1 MERND
6 LGVVPRGGGAG
17 SVASG
22 CRVRLLLPRELRAG
36 CESACK
42 AERGYPT
49 IVIMPAIDLLVLH
62 LLNQFAHRSRLL
74 DTVVVIMANAN
85 LLKGV
90 VLMAILWGLWF
101 HQTEGTTGGRTE
113 PSERRARLI
122 ACCGVAI
129 LAVLIARL
137 LAHVLPYRERPLH
150 TSGIGYILPYTM
162 EPQALIHWS
171 SFPSDHAVL
180 FFSLATGI
188 YQVSRRCGVLALA
201 HALVFIALPRL
212 YLGIHWF
219 TDILAG
225 TALGI
230 VLAWV
235 GMRSRL
241 MVGLKR
247 SLDALIGRH
256 PAVCYAAFFVL
267 TYLIATL
274 FDDARYIGSVL
285 VHYLMGR

>member
-1 MERND
+1 MGK
-6 LGVVPRGGGAG
+6 L
-17 SVASG
+17 
-22 CRVRLLLPRELRAG
+22 
-36 CESACK
+36 
-42 AERGYPT
+42 
-49 IVIMPAIDLLVLH
+49 DLLVLH

-74 DTVVVIMANAN
+74 DTLVVILVNAN

-101 HQTEGTTGGRTE
+101 HDPAGPVSARPTEST
-113 PSERRARLI
+113 RRARLI

-129 LAVLIARL
+129 LAVLVARL

-150 TSGIGYILPYTM
+150 TPGIGYILPYTM
-162 EPQALIHWS
+162 EPQSLIHWS

-180 FFSLATGI
+180 FFALATGI
-188 YQVSRRCGVLALA
+188 YQVSRRWGALALA
-201 HALVFIALPRL
+201 HAVLFIAVPRL

-225 TALGI
+225 TVLGVALA
-230 VLAWV
+230 LA

-241 MVGLKR
+241 MGWLQR
-247 SLDALIGRH
+247 RLDALISRH
-256 PAVCYAAFFVL
+256 PALCYAAFFVL

-285 VHYLMGR
+285 LHYILGR

>member
-1 MERND
+1 MM
-6 LGVVPRGGGAG
+6 
-17 SVASG
+17 
-22 CRVRLLLPRELRAG
+22 
-36 CESACK
+36 
-42 AERGYPT
+42 AE
-49 IVIMPAIDLLVLH
+49 IDLLVLH

-74 DTVVVIMANAN
+74 DTLVVILVNAN

-101 HQTEGTTGGRTE
+101 QHAEGATGDRPESGG
-113 PSERRARLI
+113 RRARLI

-137 LAHVLPYRERPLH
+137 LAHILPYRERPLH
-150 TSGIGYILPYTM
+150 HIGIGYILPYTM
-162 EPQALIHWS
+162 EPQSLIHWS

-180 FFSLATGI
+180 FFALATGI
-188 YQVSRRCGVLALA
+188 YKVSRRWGALALA
-201 HALVFIALPRL
+201 HAVVLIALPRL

-225 TALGI
+225 AVLGV
-230 VLAWV
+230 VLALV
-235 GMRSRL
+235 SMRSQLMARL
-241 MVGLKR
+241 QR
-247 SLDALIGRH
+247 ALDALIVRH
-256 PAVCYAAFFVL
+256 PALCYAAFFGL

-285 VHYLMGR
+285 VHYLLGR

>member
-1 MERND
+1 MGK
-6 LGVVPRGGGAG
+6 L
-17 SVASG
+17 
-22 CRVRLLLPRELRAG
+22 
-36 CESACK
+36 
-42 AERGYPT
+42 
-49 IVIMPAIDLLVLH
+49 DLLVLH

-74 DTVVVIMANAN
+74 DTLVVILVNAN

-101 HQTEGTTGGRTE
+101 HDTAGPVSAQPTEST
-113 PSERRARLI
+113 RRARLL

-129 LAVLIARL
+129 LAVLAARL

-150 TSGIGYILPYTM
+150 TPGIGYILPYTM
-162 EPQALIHWS
+162 EPQSLIHWS

-180 FFSLATGI
+180 FFALATGI
-188 YQVSRRCGVLALA
+188 YQVSRRWGGLALL
-201 HALVFIALPRL
+201 HAVLFIAVPRI

-225 TALGI
+225 TVLGVALA
-230 VLAWV
+230 LA

-241 MVGLKR
+241 MARLQR
-247 SLDALIGRH
+247 RLDALMPRH
-256 PAVCYAAFFVL
+256 PALCYAAFFVL

-285 VHYLMGR
+285 VHYILGR